1 MIHATGLAKHFGDV
15 QAVSDVSFSAPDGA
29 ITGLLGPNGAGKTT
43 AMRCVEGLLKPDQ
56 GHVDI
61 DGIRVGEQPMAARQ
75 RLGVLPDQFG
85 LYARLTTRE
94 HLAYFG
100 RLHDL
105 GRQAVAEAIDR
116 VAGQLHIDALL
127 DRRVEGFSAGERMKV
142 GLARALLHNPQNLV
156 LDEPTRGLDVMST
169 RGLRDHLRLLR
180 SQGRCVV
187 FSSHVMQEVEE
198 LCDHLVIVGDG
209 IVKAAGSPA
218 ELCARTGQSRLE
230 DAFVRL
236 IEAPTGVAA

>member
-100 RLHDL
+100 RLHGL

-142 GLARALLHNPQNLV
+142 ALAAHSPEDEHDCFSDNTHNS
-156 LDEPTRGLDVMST
+156 RGSM
-169 RGLRDHLRLLR
+169 
-180 SQGRCVV
+180 
-187 FSSHVMQEVEE
+187 
-198 LCDHLVIVGDG
+198 
-209 IVKAAGSPA
+209 
-218 ELCARTGQSRLE
+218 
-230 DAFVRL
+230 
-236 IEAPTGVAA
+236 